1 MITEWLNSSSRHPHD
16 SAGRWGRGSACIS
29 RCPDLGEMASSTR
42 MVTKGKDA
50 DSASQV
56 SQPTMYD
63 AGRATKEITQ
73 DGEREGSWL
82 EQGTFEQK
90 VDD

>member
-1 MITEWLNSSSRHPHD
+1 MIHQEDGGGTMPASLIAQIWV
-16 SAGRWGRGSACIS
+16 RW
-29 RCPDLGEMASSTR
+29 PDPPGWST
-42 MVTKGKDA
+42 KEKDA
-50 DSASQV
+50 DSASRV
-56 SQPTMYD
+56 SQPTMHD

-90 VDD
+90 VGD

>member
-1 MITEWLNSSSRHPHD
+1 
-16 SAGRWGRGSACIS
+16 
-29 RCPDLGEMASSTR
+29 
-42 MVTKGKDA
+42 MVTKEKDA
-50 DSASQV
+50 DSASRV
-56 SQPTMYD
+56 SQPTMHD

-90 VDD
+90 VGD